1 MTKKQLVVIRQ
12 RRSNQSILK
21 EINPEYSLEGLILNA
36 EVPVLWHLM
45 QRAKSLEKTL
55 MLGKIKGKRRRRW
68 QRMRRLDSTADSIDM
83 NLSKLQET
91 VEDRG
96 ACCAT
101 LHACMLSCS
110 SLPDSLRPYAL
121 WPIRFLCPWDSPGK
135 NTGSPGDLPELRIE
149 QASLSSPALAG
160 GSLPLAPPGKPCTTV
175 AKSQTTHHHH
185 L

>member
-1 MTKKQLVVIRQ
+1 
-12 RRSNQSILK
+12 
-21 EINPEYSLEGLILNA
+21 
-36 EVPVLWHLM
+36 
-45 QRAKSLEKTL
+45 
-55 MLGKIKGKRRRRW
+55 MLGKIKGQKRRGW
-68 QRMRRLDSTADSIDM
+68 QRIKWLDSITNSIDM

-101 LHACMLSCS
+101 LHACTLSCS
-110 SLPDSLRPYAL
+110 SYVRLFAT
-121 WPIRFLCPWDSPGK
+121 LCTVAHKVPLSMGFSRQEYWSVSCP
-135 NTGSPGDLPELRIE
+135 SPGDPPEPRIE

-175 AKSQTTHHHH
+175 AKSQTSHHHH